1 MASSSGPPDYR
12 TRIAATSLIAG
23 PLLMAIGD
31 LLHPEERMAAHEQIP
46 ILVDHA
52 ARWYTAHLLLFV
64 GIILFI
70 PGLLAL
76 SAIAGARKPAAG
88 YASRILVLVGTAAL
102 ASIFMGEMLVG
113 RFVLDGAS
121 SAVAIALL
129 ESMFSGPMVA
139 AVGPAMLA
147 FFAGTAVFALP
158 LIRAGG
164 RAAWA
169 ASSILIG
176 VLLILAEILTAQVVL
191 SQVGNVLVFCGSA
204 LAAWLVLEG
213 TAGQRSLA

>member
-1 MASSSGPPDYR
+1 
-12 TRIAATSLIAG
+12 
-23 PLLMAIGD
+23 
-31 LLHPEERMAAHEQIP
+31 MAAHEQIA

-52 ARWYTAHLLLFV
+52 PRWYTAHLLLFI

-76 SAIAGARKPAAG
+76 SALTGERKPAAG
-88 YASRILVLVGTAAL
+88 YAARILVLVGAAAF
-102 ASIFMGEMLVG
+102 ASIFVGEMLVG
-113 RFVLDGAS
+113 RFLSDGADP
-121 SAVAIALL
+121 AAAIDLL
-129 ESMFSGPMVA
+129 ESMFSGPMIA
-139 AVGPAMLA
+139 AIGPAMLA
-147 FFAGTAVFALP
+147 FVAGTVVFAIP

-191 SQVGNVLVFCGSA
+191 SQVGNVLVLCGSA
-204 LAAWLVLEG
+204 IAAWLVLEG
-213 TAGQRSLA
+213 PVGRRSPA

>member
-1 MASSSGPPDYR
+1 MASSSAPPDYR
-12 TRIAATSLIAG
+12 TLIAATSLIAG

-102 ASIFMGEMLVG
+102 ASIFM
-113 RFVLDGAS
+113 
-121 SAVAIALL
+121 
-129 ESMFSGPMVA
+129 FSGPMVA

-158 LIRAGG
+158 LTRAGG

-169 ASSILIG
+169 ASSILVG

-191 SQVGNVLVFCGSA
+191 SQVGNVLVFWGSA

>member
-1 MASSSGPPDYR
+1 MASSSAPPDYR
-12 TRIAATSLIAG
+12 TLIA
-23 PLLMAIGD
+23 
-31 LLHPEERMAAHEQIP
+31 
-46 ILVDHA
+46 
-52 ARWYTAHLLLFV
+52 
-64 GIILFI
+64 
-70 PGLLAL
+70 
-76 SAIAGARKPAAG
+76 AGARKPAAG

-121 SAVAIALL
+121 PAVAIALL

-158 LIRAGG
+158 PIRAGG
-164 RAAWA
+164 PAAWA

-176 VLLILAEILTAQVVL
+176 VLLVLAEILTAQVVL
-191 SQVGNVLVFCGSA
+191 SQLGNVLVFCGSA

-213 TAGQRSLA
+213 PAGQRSLA

>member
-1 MASSSGPPDYR
+1 MASSSAPRDYR
-12 TRIAATSLIAG
+12 TLVAATSLIAG

-31 LLHPEERMAAHEQIP
+31 LLHPEERMAAHEQIA

-52 ARWYTAHLLLFV
+52 PRWYTAHLLLFI

-76 SAIAGARKPAAG
+76 IAITGERKPAAG
-88 YASRILVLVGTAAL
+88 YAARILVLVGAAAF
-102 ASIFMGEMLVG
+102 ASIFVGEMLVG
-113 RFVLDGAS
+113 RFVSDGADP
-121 SAVAIALL
+121 AAAIDLL
-129 ESMFSGPMVA
+129 ESMFSGPMIA
-139 AVGPAMLA
+139 AIGPAILA
-147 FFAGTAVFALP
+147 FFAGTVVFAIP

-191 SQVGNVLVFCGSA
+191 SQVGNVLVLCGSA
-204 LAAWLVLEG
+204 IAAWLVLEG
-213 TAGQRSLA
+213 PVGRRSPA

>member
-1 MASSSGPPDYR
+1 
-12 TRIAATSLIAG
+12 
-23 PLLMAIGD
+23 
-31 LLHPEERMAAHEQIP
+31 
-46 ILVDHA
+46 
-52 ARWYTAHLLLFV
+52 
-64 GIILFI
+64 
-70 PGLLAL
+70 
-76 SAIAGARKPAAG
+76 
-88 YASRILVLVGTAAL
+88 
-102 ASIFMGEMLVG
+102 
-113 RFVLDGAS
+113 LDGANPT
-121 SAVAIALL
+121 AAIALL

-147 FFAGTAVFALP
+147 FFAGTAVFAIP

-204 LAAWLVLEG
+204 MAAWLVLENSV
-213 TAGQRSLA
+213 GQRSLA